1 MPFIRAGG
9 LAVHYQ
15 LDGDAR
21 APVVML
27 SNSLGTDLHLWD
39 AQLPALLPKFRVL
52 RYDMR
57 GHGLTDVGPV
67 EAYTIDMLASD
78 ALALLD
84 ALGLD
89 RVHFCGLSIG
99 GVVGQK
105 LGAKAGGRFRSLT
118 LCNTAMRIGVAKTY
132 QDRIEAVRQG
142 GMASIVEAVLQ
153 RWFTPEFFQ
162 SHPETVAG
170 YRNIVSRTPAA
181 GYIGCCFAIRD
192 ADLTAESPAIA
203 LPTLVVVADHDQA
216 TPPESGRALALA
228 VKGARLVELKNAGHI
243 SAVEQP
249 AAFNAALAAFLAR

>member
-1 MPFIRAGG
+1 MPFIRARG

-15 LDGDAR
+15 LEGDAR

-27 SNSLGTDLHLWD
+27 SNSLGTNLNLWD

-57 GHGLTDVGPV
+57 GHGLTDVGPD
-67 EAYTIDMLASD
+67 EAYTIDGLADD

-84 ALGLD
+84 ALSLD

-99 GVVGQK
+99 GVVGQR
-105 LGAKAGGRFRSLT
+105 LGAKAGKRFRSLT
-118 LCNTAMRIGVAKTY
+118 LCNTAMRIGVPKTY
-132 QDRIEAVRQG
+132 QDRIETVRKG
-142 GMASIVEAVLQ
+142 GMASVVEAVLQ
-153 RWFTPEFFQ
+153 RWFTPGFIQ
-162 SHPETVAG
+162 AHPEIIAG
-170 YRNIVSRTPAA
+170 YRNIVLRTPAA

-192 ADLTAESPAIA
+192 ADLTSESPAIA
-203 LPTLVVVADHDQA
+203 VPTLVVTADQDQA
-216 TPPESGRALALA
+216 TPPESGRALAQA

-249 AAFNAALAAFLAR
+249 AALNAALAGFLA